1 MKDKLGIFFSG
12 LCVLHCLIYTVL
24 IVGGVSS
31 TGFLRVSEEVLHP
44 LLLIFVVIIG
54 LISFPSSY
62 VLHDNLWPM
71 RLGIIGTIGLFFALF
86 FTLFLL
92 LQQISP
98 SSCLNSLISRKSVFS
113 PYKKCTYQKKSGGQ
127 YYY

>member
-31 TGFLRVSEEVLHP
+31 AGFLRVSEEVLHP

-62 VLHDNLWPM
+62 KLHDNLRPM
-71 RLGIIGTIGLFFALF
+71 GLGIIGTIGLFFALF
-86 FTLFLL
+86 FNTTLEVVLTIFFGSLL
-92 LQQISP
+92 IFAHYWNNRLIIS
-98 SSCLNSLISRKSVFS
+98 
-113 PYKKCTYQKKSGGQ
+113 
-127 YYY
+127 